1 MIRLKLIILSL
12 STLLLLSCTTVEI
25 YDYTHEPTHH
35 LRDRIRW
42 SYGGSISVSHHTNE
56 PVLFIPNLRTF
67 SLSYTSPRFV
77 RLHACSMQPEKFS
90 LARVVLINDDS
101 KYQIQKKFNQ
111 TISIEKGMSGRNIE
125 YEHFCHNI
133 RLFEDKNI
141 NYKENFSGAKNLTL
155 KIYYRYPNSYKEK
168 EKIFKI
174 KLKKNKEIAWPT

>member
-1 MIRLKLIILSL
+1 MLVKIIIFLL
-12 STLLLLSCTTVEI
+12 STILLLSCRMVEI

-42 SYGGSISVSHHTNE
+42 KSGDILVPHYTNE
-56 PVLFIPNLRTF
+56 AILFIPNLRTF
-67 SLSYTSPRFV
+67 SLSHASPRYID
-77 RLHACSMQPEKFS
+77 LYAYSMQSEKFS
-90 LARVVLINDDS
+90 LARVILINDDT
-101 KYQIQKKFNQ
+101 KYKIEKKLNH
-111 TISIEKGMSGRNIE
+111 TIIIKKKLSGRHIEYKHFYKSIE
-125 YEHFCHNI
+125 
-133 RLFEDKNI
+133 LFEDKNI

>member
-1 MIRLKLIILSL
+1 MMNLKLIILSL
-12 STLLLLSCTTVEI
+12 SILLQLSCTTVEI

-56 PVLFIPNLRTF
+56 PVLFVPNLRTF

-77 RLHACSMQPEKFS
+77 RLHVCSMQPEKFS
-90 LARVVLINDDS
+90 LARVLLINDDS

-141 NYKENFSGAKNLTL
+141 NYKENFSWAKNLTL